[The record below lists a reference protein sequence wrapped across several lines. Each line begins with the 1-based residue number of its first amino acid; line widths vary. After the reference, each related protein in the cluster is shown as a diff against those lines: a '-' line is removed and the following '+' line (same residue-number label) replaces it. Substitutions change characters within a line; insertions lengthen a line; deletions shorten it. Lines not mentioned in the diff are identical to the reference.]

1 MPLTSPQRRAGADVG
16 GKVPAYADPSAKEL
30 ESMAK
35 MRAWLSRDGLAVPYT
50 MTNEAAGGETRALL
64 KFIRARPKSAEKAY
78 EMLKNTL
85 AWRAAKGVDCWLN
98 EPIEEKHLGHVEK
111 IPAYYAGFGKTGH
124 PVYVEHTAA
133 IPWTTILANMT
144 TDEFLKSQVQTLE
157 WQASVVYP
165 EASRRAGEPITQ
177 VINVWDLKGL
187 TMSGFTSDVR
197 ALVKKASALAQDNY
211 PEGLYA
217 AYIINAPKIFSLVWA
232 VVKQFLDAKT
242 VSKVHIYGGGTKMWE
257 KLMDRLGP
265 GTTLTKDMVCCKRA
279 DIGKA
284 EAAHGLQPAHGATQQ
299 WIKERLYGVESAIG
313 VAPGTIRRES
323 SQKNLFDVFFDASEE
338 LPDAP
343 ASPSVESKTLD
354 RLYTATRSFSLTS
367 DQPTARDASTSPDVV
382 DVSASKKCCCC

>member
-1 MPLTSPQRRAGADVG
+1 MALTSPQRKVSTDG
-16 GKVPAYADPSAKEL
+16 GEKVPAYADPSAKEL
-30 ESMAK
+30 DAMAK
-35 MRAWLSRDGLAVPYT
+35 MRAWLSRDGLEVPYT
-50 MTNEAAGGETRALL
+50 MTNEDAGGETRALL

-85 AWRAAKGVDCWLN
+85 AWRAEKGVDCWLN
-98 EPIEEKHLGHVEK
+98 EPIEEKHLRHVEK

-133 IPWTTILANMT
+133 IPWPTILANMS

-217 AYIINAPKIFSLVWA
+217 AYIINAPKIFSFVWA

-242 VSKVHIYGGGTKMWE
+242 VSKVHIYGSGTKMWE

-265 GTTLTKDMVCCKRA
+265 GTTLTKEMVCCKRA

-284 EAAHGLQPAHGATQQ
+284 EAECGLQPAHGATQQ
-299 WIKERLYGVESAIG
+299 WIKERLYGVEPTVG
-313 VAPGTIRRES
+313 VSPGTIRRES
-323 SQKNLFDVFFDASEE
+323 SQKNMFDVFFDASEE

-343 ASPSVESKTLD
+343 LSPVVESKTLD
-354 RLYTATRSFSLTS
+354 RVYTATQSFSLTN
-367 DQPTARDASTSPDVV
+367 DQPTTYDVSTSPDVV
-382 DVSASKKCCCC
+382 EVSKSKKCCC